1 MKREFSS
8 LPAIL
13 SWAALV
19 ATFLGLAVPNAG
31 LGGEASASPSVMR
44 AVRRVQVHR
53 VWSAA
58 GMEADAETGIS
69 IYAHVEAVGLKYRS
83 LLVEVRLRTPEGK
96 SVPVAAEAPE
106 GYADKDGQFY
116 MSTRAPVFDDR
127 FEWNELRASLPY
139 EKVLDLPAGRPL
151 RLIATVRVSAGGLSS
166 RSEAEIT
173 IPPGPAPGVTRAVRL
188 LALDLFSN
196 SSSPEGTGDRAGKE
210 RGLAVEA
217 YVEAVGLDRSKVL
230 GRLSLRQE
238 DGQALLSSDEETGI
252 KKPFR
257 SVVESDVVSDQA
269 LVLSHFIPYRA
280 VGPEPGRRRLIL
292 TYSATCEGLTATTE
306 EEHVLSV
313 VAGQKD
319 RPVKDE
325 IQGAREA
332 GE

>member
-1 MKREFSS
+1 MKREFSI
-8 LPAIL
+8 LPSVL
-13 SWAALV
+13 SWAAFL
-19 ATFLGLAVPNAG
+19 ATFLGPALPNAV
-31 LGGEASASPSVMR
+31 LGGEASAHPSVMR

-58 GMEADAETGIS
+58 GMESDAEAGLS
-69 IYAHVEAVGLKYRS
+69 IYAHVEAVGLKWRS

-139 EKVLDLPAGRPL
+139 EKLLDLPAGRPL
-151 RLIATVRVSAGGLSS
+151 RLIATVRASTSGLSS
-166 RSEAEIT
+166 HSEAEVT

-188 LALDLFSN
+188 LALDPFPN
-196 SSSPEGTGDRAGKE
+196 SSPPERSVDGTTKE

-217 YVEAVGLDRSKVL
+217 YVAAVGMDRSKLL
-230 GRLSLRQE
+230 GRLSVRRHDARSLQP
-238 DGQALLSSDEETGI
+238 DAGETI
-252 KKPFR
+252 VEKPFV
-257 SVVESDVVSDQA
+257 SEMQSDVVSHQA
-269 LVLSHFIPYRA
+269 LVLSHFVPYRA
-280 VGPEPGRRRLIL
+280 AGLEPGRHRLIL

-313 VAGQKD
+313 VVPQDDGPAKEEVQPGN
-319 RPVKDE
+319 
-325 IQGAREA
+325 GARR
-332 GE
+332 

>member
-1 MKREFSS
+1 
-8 LPAIL
+8 
-13 SWAALV
+13 
-19 ATFLGLAVPNAG
+19 
-31 LGGEASASPSVMR
+31 
-44 AVRRVQVHR
+44 
-53 VWSAA
+53 
-58 GMEADAETGIS
+58 
-69 IYAHVEAVGLKYRS
+69 VGLKYRS

-139 EKVLDLPAGRPL
+139 EKVLDLPAGRPR
-151 RLIATVRVSAGGLSS
+151 RLIATFRASTDGLSS
-166 RSEAEIT
+166 CSEAEIT

-217 YVEAVGLDRSKVL
+217 YVEAAGLDRSKVL

-313 VAGQKD
+313 VAGQEHGPAKD
-319 RPVKDE
+319 GIP
-325 IQGAREA
+325 GTREA